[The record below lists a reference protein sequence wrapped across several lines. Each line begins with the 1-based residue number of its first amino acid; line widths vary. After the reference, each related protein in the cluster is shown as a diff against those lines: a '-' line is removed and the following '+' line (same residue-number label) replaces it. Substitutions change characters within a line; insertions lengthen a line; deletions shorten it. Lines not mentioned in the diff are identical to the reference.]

1 MWLETRMPTLTE
13 CLARTWRP
21 AGVTFP
27 KGQYCR
33 DRRVAIVQAGSC
45 RASTGTNA
53 IMESI
58 PSRLDDCTIAL
69 LLPCHDDLTV
79 RSL

>member
-1 MWLETRMPTLTE
+1 MWLESRNADFNRMLGQDVAT
-13 CLARTWRP
+13 
-21 AGVTFP
+21 AGGTFP

-45 RASTGTNA
+45 RASTGRNA
-53 IMESI
+53 IMEAI